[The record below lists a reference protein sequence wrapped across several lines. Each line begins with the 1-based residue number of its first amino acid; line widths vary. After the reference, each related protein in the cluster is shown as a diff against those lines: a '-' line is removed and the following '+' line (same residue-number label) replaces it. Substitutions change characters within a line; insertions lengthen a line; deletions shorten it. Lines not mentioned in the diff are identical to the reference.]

1 MLKEFV
7 VSSEANF
14 TIERLEY
21 LSSKEIIQLI
31 KTTLR
36 HLDEARMTNQKDE
49 LWKAEIKNILAEIK
63 PAFNCM
69 HMKSLN
75 HNENCTSYSIKGKHN
90 FSVYDSGTSVTRM
103 LIVLNYRQLLS
114 LTYITVDSRLTE
126 SSSTRLLYSH
136 KNYFLINRLH
146 LSIYHEYPT
155 CVTSVCV
162 WLT

>member
-75 HNENCTSYSIKGKHN
+75 HNENCTSYSIKGKNN
-90 FSVYDSGTSVTRM
+90 FSVYDSGTSVTHAYCFK
-103 LIVLNYRQLLS
+103 LQTAFEPNLHY
-114 LTYITVDSRLTE
+114 SRLQ
-126 SSSTRLLYSH
+126 
-136 KNYFLINRLH
+136 IN
-146 LSIYHEYPT
+146 
-155 CVTSVCV
+155 
-162 WLT
+162 

>member
-21 LSSKEIIQLI
+21 LSSKEIMQLI

-36 HLDEARMTNQKDE
+36 HLDEACMTNQKDE
-49 LWKAEIKNILAEIK
+49 SWKAEIKNILAEIK

-75 HNENCTSYSIKGKHN
+75 HNENCTSYSIKGKHH
-90 FSVYDSGTSVTRM
+90 FSVFDSGTSVTHAYC
-103 LIVLNYRQLLS
+103 LKCVLNYSQLLS
-114 LTYITVDSRLTE
+114 QTYITVNSRLNE
-126 SSSTRLLYSH
+126 SSSTRLQLYSQ
-136 KNYFLINRLH
+136 K
-146 LSIYHEYPT
+146 SIF
-155 CVTSVCV
+155 
-162 WLT
+162 